1 MYICEARDSF
11 EWFFCLDYFKLN
23 SVFRNTFNFRPWE
36 ADGAGSFEEAVRH

>member
-1 MYICEARDSF
+1 MYICEVRDSF

-23 SVFRNTFNFRPWE
+23 SVFREAFNFRPWE